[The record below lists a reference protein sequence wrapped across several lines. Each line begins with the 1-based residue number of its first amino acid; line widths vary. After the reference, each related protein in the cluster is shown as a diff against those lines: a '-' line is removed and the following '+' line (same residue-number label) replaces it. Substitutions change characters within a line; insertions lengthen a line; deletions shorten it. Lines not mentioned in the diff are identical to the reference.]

1 MDTPTPPP
9 APVFTPTGLIDF
21 LKGEFEKTQQVIGQT
36 DEAITQMQIQ
46 KVQLEAIA
54 TAFARQ
60 IWELT
65 QQLPAT
71 NVVPFIA
78 PTADQ
83 AAAAPLN

>member
-54 TAFARQ
+54 TAFARR

-65 QQLPAT
+65 QQLPPQ
-71 NVVPFIA
+71 NIIPFVPS
-78 PTADQ
+78 
-83 AAAAPLN
+83 AAAEAAALN